1 MKTERNHFEIH
12 IDNDEKM
19 RPCWFQQNAF
29 SWYFPGHRED
39 PLKKPA
45 TIGWQYLIISCRAW
59 RTPRPSQ
66 SPMEPPTSSICV
78 LENIS

>member
-19 RPCWFQQNAF
+19 RPCWFQQNAI
-29 SWYFPGHRED
+29 SWFFPPGHRED

-45 TIGWQYLIISCRAW
+45 KIGW
-59 RTPRPSQ
+59 
-66 SPMEPPTSSICV
+66 
-78 LENIS
+78 